1 MKPDK
6 DLTAVVFRVWNQWAG
21 NRSLYVFALFPEIDE
36 GGGLCSSYEHVGQH
50 GAADYQGC
58 IARTTPAT
66 PAEYADLRAELEGL
80 GYNLR
85 IMKRRVRK

>member
-6 DLTAVVFRVWNQWAG
+6 DLTAVVFRKWREQPCTI
-21 NRSLYVFALFPEIDE
+21 LALFPEIGAGDY
-36 GGGLCSSYEHVGQH
+36 GYLSYEHVGQH
-50 GAADYQGC
+50 GGADYQGC
-58 IARTTPAT
+58 IANTTPAT
-66 PAEYADLRAELEGL
+66 PAGYADLRAELEGL

>member
-6 DLTAVVFRVWNQWAG
+6 DITAVIFRKWRNLKG
-21 NRSLYVFALFPEIDE
+21 GGILALFPGVDE
-36 GGGLCSSYEHVGQH
+36 ARELCSSYEHVGQH
-50 GAADYQGC
+50 GIADYLHC

-66 PAEYADLRAELEGL
+66 PAEHAELKAELEGL